1 MLLSDIESAC
11 RLDLFDP
18 AGASQ
23 RWQTSDIDRAID
35 KAVDR
40 YTEYYPNIA
49 WVDMATEPYQ
59 RTYPYPTSW
68 NPSYPVLWIERVLFP
83 LQVYGSYFSP
93 PGSGMTAAPASG
105 SGLSIGTY
113 QYAVTFLSQGGETT
127 PSPLVSVTTTTGN
140 QKVSLSLIP
149 TGPSQPATPGI
160 ATNTVIGRNIYRSLV
175 GGSTLYLLA
184 TLGDNSTTTYPDT
197 TVDSALSGKPQPP
210 TVNTSGV
217 MYYPPRDRAFAEY
230 SNLYDSSLTLA
241 AGGNLGTMGAVGS
254 PAGQTG
260 TITPTFTLQLTQ
272 AEVPQDNTWVMRV
285 FYATK
290 HQLDA
295 NGSTIP
301 EIHRDIIVLGA
312 CAYAMEAYQ
321 VPTND
326 NFEFQDGGLR
336 DHVDDTAIPSAW
348 LTAAKNRMDQFLA
361 RLEEIKQQRDF
372 AASARVHWGD
382 IAVRYNR
389 L

>member
-1 MLLSDIESAC
+1 MLLSDIENAA
-11 RLDLFDP
+11 RQDLFDP
-18 AGASQ
+18 AGVNQ
-23 RWQTSDIDRAID
+23 RWATSDIDRAID

-83 LQVYGSYFSP
+83 LQVYGSYFNP
-93 PGSGMTAAPASG
+93 PGSGMAAAPVSG

-127 PSPLVSVTTTTGN
+127 PSPLVSVTTTSGN

-149 TGPSQPATPGI
+149 TGPSQPATLGV
-160 ATNTVIGRNIYRSLV
+160 ATNTVIGRNIYRTLV

-184 TLGDNSTTTYPDT
+184 TLPDNSITTYTDT
-197 TVDSALSGKPQPP
+197 TADSALSGKPQPP

-217 MYYPPRDRAFAEY
+217 MYYPPRDRAFSEY
-230 SNLYDSSLTLA
+230 SNLYDSSLTLG
-241 AGGNLGTMGAVGS
+241 AGGNLGPMGAVGS

-336 DHVDDTAIPSAW
+336 DHVNDTAIPTSWAM
-348 LTAAKNRMDQFLA
+348 AAKNRMDQFLS
-361 RLEEIKQQRDF
+361 RLEEIKRQRDY
-372 AASARVHWGD
+372 ASSCRVHWGD
-382 IAVRYNR
+382 IAFRYNR

>member
-1 MLLSDIESAC
+1 MILSDVEALV
-11 RLDLFDP
+11 RQDLFDP
-18 AGASQ
+18 AGGSQ
-23 RWQTSDIDRAID
+23 RWATSDIDRAID

-49 WVDMATEPYQ
+49 WADMATEPYQ

-68 NPSYPVLWIERVLFP
+68 NPNYPVLWIERVLFP
-83 LQVYGSYFSP
+83 LQVYGSYFAQ
-93 PGSGMTAAPASG
+93 PGSGMAAAPASG
-105 SGLSIGTY
+105 AGLSVGAY

-127 PSPLVSVTTTTGN
+127 PSPPVSVTTTAGN
-140 QKVSLSLIP
+140 QKVNLSLIP
-149 TGPSQPATPGI
+149 LGPSQPATPGI
-160 ATNTVIGRNIYRSLV
+160 ATNTVIGRNIYRTLV
-175 GGSTLYLLA
+175 GGSTLSLLA
-184 TLGDNSTTTYPDT
+184 TLGDNSTTTYTDT
-197 TVDSALSGKPQPP
+197 TADSALSGKPQPP

-217 MYYPPRDRAFAEY
+217 MYYPPRDRAFSEY

-241 AGGNLGTMGAVGS
+241 AGGNLGTMGAVGG

-348 LTAAKNRMDQFLA
+348 AAAARNKMGQFLD
-361 RLEEIKQQRDF
+361 RLEEIKRQRDY
-372 AASARVHWGD
+372 ASSSRVHWGD
-382 IAVRYNR
+382 IPVRYGR